1 MYPLVSVIVPCY
13 NQAHFLDDCLESVI
27 NQKYSNWECLVV
39 DDGSPDNTFEVT
51 QKWIAKDVRIKYLSK
66 ENGGLA
72 SARNFGIKNALG
84 KYILP
89 LDSDDKISAEYIAL
103 AVEYIQSNK
112 NCKVVYA
119 QAMLF
124 GQKEGPWYLADF
136 SLQNLAKQNMI
147 FCTAL
152 FSKDSWEKVGGYDE
166 TIRDGFEDW
175 DFWISLL
182 KNGGDVYKLPVIGF
196 YYRIR
201 DLSMSRSIDRKKF
214 HALTNHLAY
223 KHFDFFS
230 LHLGNIIEAQEII
243 THYNILTKNK
253 VFIFLKK
260 IKSLFRLKR
269 S

>member
-1 MYPLVSVIVPCY
+1 M
-13 NQAHFLDDCLESVI
+13 H
-27 NQKYSNWECLVV
+27 
-39 DDGSPDNTFEVT
+39 
-51 QKWIAKDVRIKYLSK
+51 
-66 ENGGLA
+66 
-72 SARNFGIKNALG
+72 
-84 KYILP
+84 
-89 LDSDDKISAEYIAL
+89 
-103 AVEYIQSNK
+103 
-112 NCKVVYA
+112 
-119 QAMLF
+119 F

-152 FSKDSWEKVGGYDE
+152 VSKDSWEKVGGYDE